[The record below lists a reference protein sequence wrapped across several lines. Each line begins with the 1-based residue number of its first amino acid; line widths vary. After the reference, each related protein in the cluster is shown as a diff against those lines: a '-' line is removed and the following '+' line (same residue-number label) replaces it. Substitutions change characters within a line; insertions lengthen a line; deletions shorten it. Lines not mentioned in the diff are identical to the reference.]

1 MVTTYQINTNE
12 LTSEFIE
19 ILKATYKD
27 KQIEISVYDIDETE
41 YLLRSPKNKEVL
53 LKRIGELS
61 KGQKLVTPNQE
72 IFQ

>member
-1 MVTTYQINTNE
+1 MITTYQINTNE

-41 YLLRSPKNKEVL
+41 YLLRSPKNKEVIL
-53 LKRIGELS
+53 NRIADLRNGVES
-61 KGQKLVTPNQE
+61 VTPNQE